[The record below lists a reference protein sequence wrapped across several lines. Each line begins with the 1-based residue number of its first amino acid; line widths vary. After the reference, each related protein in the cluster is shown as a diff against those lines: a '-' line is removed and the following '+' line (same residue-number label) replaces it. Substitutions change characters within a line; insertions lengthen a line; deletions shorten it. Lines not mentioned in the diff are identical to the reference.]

1 MKGNKEF
8 NRLYAEYAKK
18 YDLVGLD
25 NPNDISNLRTMIYNQ
40 LMIDQLQENMQKSIQ
55 DGEDLSPDMLKKS
68 LDSITTLS
76 QQNLRLESQLGIDR
90 KTRKDGQ
97 ADDFATYL
105 TQLKQTAK
113 EFMDKRITKVFC
125 KSCNIMVGRIS
136 GVYDTT
142 AFEAAF
148 QCPQCKK
155 QAVVKRKERDI
166 FFDQK
171 DPDWRRK
178 YPMEVIQPKRIS
190 DKALS
195 VFDDDEDDDLHLSNE
210 G

>member
-178 YPMEVIQPKRIS
+178 YPMEVIQPKRLS

-195 VFDDDEDDDLHLSNE
+195 VFDDEEDDDLHLSNE

>member
-8 NRLYAEYAKK
+8 NKLYAEYAKK

-195 VFDDDEDDDLHLSNE
+195 VFDDEEDDDLHLSNE

>member
-1 MKGNKEF
+1 MKENKEF

-171 DPDWRRK
+171 APDWRRK
-178 YPMEVIQPKRIS
+178 YPMEVIQPKRIN

-195 VFDDDEDDDLHLSNE
+195 VFDDEDDDDLHLSNE

>member
-1 MKGNKEF
+1 MRDNDSFNK
-8 NRLYAEYAKK
+8 LYAEYASK

-25 NPNDISNLRTMIYNQ
+25 NPNDIANLRTMIYNQ
-40 LMIDQLQENMQKSIQ
+40 LMIDQLQENIQ
-55 DGEDLSPDMLKKS
+55 STIAEGEEMTPEALKKT
-68 LDSITTLS
+68 LDSITLLS

-97 ADDFATYL
+97 ADNFGTYMV
-105 TQLKQTAK
+105 QLKQTAK
-113 EFMDKRITKVFC
+113 EFIDKRLVKVFC
-125 KSCNIMVGRIS
+125 KSCKVMVGRIS

-142 AFEAAF
+142 QYNASF

-155 QAVVKRKERDI
+155 ITTVQRKERDV

-178 YPMEVIQPKRIS
+178 YMMEVIQPKQ
-190 DKALS
+190 LS
-195 VFDDDEDDDLHLSNE
+195 AKSTAIFDEDDELTLSNE
-210 G
+210 E